1 MHIKAQKTVADVLPE
16 EKKTMRDF
24 IDKNIDCY
32 IAIVGFVSV
41 FFILT
46 VDWWVGVIGWF
57 TIFAILIFGLKK

>member
-1 MHIKAQKTVADVLPE
+1 
-16 EKKTMRDF
+16 MRDL
-24 IDKNIDCY
+24 IDKHIDWY